1 MTIQSTIDPPA
12 VGGVL
17 TVQQPDRLWEIR
29 SQDVGGVIW
38 QRCPL
43 TSFQAWIDGLD
54 PECLPRARTVLRPDA
69 VGEVVLGACD
79 SAGTPDGPE
88 RRHLIDDIATLA
100 DIFSTVMGATY
111 LRLRLDVVD
120 TNACRR
126 FHIDRLTA
134 RLICTYRGTATQ
146 YGTAREGD
154 PGTIHT
160 VPTGT
165 PFLMRGTL
173 WPARPDPGL
182 VHRSPPIEGSGKTR
196 LILVLDPVEDPSG
209 EP

>member
-1 MTIQSTIDPPA
+1 MTVQSTIDLPA

-17 TVQQPDRLWEIR
+17 RVQQSNGLWEIR

-38 QRCPL
+38 QRSPL
-43 TSFQAWIDGLD
+43 PSFQAWIDGLD
-54 PECLPRARTVLRPDA
+54 PERLPQVRGVLRPDA
-69 VGEVVLGACD
+69 VREAALAACE

-88 RRHLIDDIATLA
+88 RRSLIDDIATLA
-100 DIFSTVMGATY
+100 DIFSDVTGATY

-126 FHIDRLTA
+126 FHVDRLTA

-154 PGTIHT
+154 PGTIRT
-160 VPTGT
+160 VPTGS
-165 PFLMRGTL
+165 PFVMRGTL

-182 VHRSPPIEGSGKTR
+182 VHRSPPIEGSGETR
-196 LILVLDPVEDPSG
+196 LILVLDPVEDPG
-209 EP
+209 EAP